1 MTDSRSS
8 KIMGKSMKTLG
19 ASSNGMTS
27 VVPARG
33 GRVRDWQRWTPYAA
47 VIWSLLYA
55 MLGVYWMASGSGF
68 PYTAEIMSDGF
79 GPLLGR
85 FDLSIAWIVVMM
97 AGIPAAVLGVAMLR
111 GMRGRT
117 LRPLFIAVGIL
128 LAGILL
134 LLMTGLNLLVK
145 FGYLPAVIFGLVTSE
160 KSLAYLAAWTQ
171 GATIHQLLCLI
182 GGFLWLAATMCY
194 ARRSGEACVYCGR
207 RNDPEGWTSPI
218 KAARWGRIAV
228 YVAMA
233 APIFYAITRYAWA
246 LGFPLGLI
254 GDQFRLGQ
262 ETGTWVGGLSLA
274 TFGLVGAV
282 LMLGLVQRWGEV
294 FPRWMIGLAGRRVP
308 IGLAVVPA
316 SIVAVLLIVG
326 GIGIWSGLAQ
336 MVANLAATG
345 VEDIE
350 IIGAIVFQLGPTL
363 LFPVWGV
370 ALAVATLGYYYR
382 RRGPCKVC
390 GRGAGAP
397 VDASAGAYQAQLA
410 EQVKSSERG

>member
-1 MTDSRSS
+1 
-8 KIMGKSMKTLG
+8 MKTLIAG
-19 ASSNGMTS
+19 STGMAGVMPTR
-27 VVPARG
+27 RG
-33 GRVRDWQRWTPYAA
+33 GVRDWQRWTPYAA
-47 VIWSLLYA
+47 VAWSLLYA
-55 MLGVYWMASGSGF
+55 ALGVYWVVSGSGF
-68 PYTAEIMSDGF
+68 PYTAEIMSDGL

-85 FDLSIAWIVVMM
+85 FDPSVAWLVVMM

-111 GMRGRT
+111 GMRGKVRWPFLIT
-117 LRPLFIAVGIL
+117 AGVL
-128 LAGILL
+128 LAGALL

-171 GATIHQLLCLI
+171 WATIHQVLCLI
-182 GGFLWLAATMCY
+182 GGFLWLAATICY
-194 ARRSGEACVYCGR
+194 ARRSGDACLYCGR
-207 RNDPEGWTSPI
+207 RDGPEDWTSPI

-228 YVAMA
+228 YVAMV

-326 GIGIWSGLAQ
+326 GIGIWSGLSQ
-336 MVANLAATG
+336 MVAGLAASGATDL
-345 VEDIE
+345 ESS
-350 IIGAIVFQLGPTL
+350 GAIVFQLGPTL

-382 RRGPCKVC
+382 RRGPCRVC
-390 GRGAGAP
+390 GHGALSQSTQQP
-397 VDASAGAYQAQLA
+397 TKSA
-410 EQVKSSERG
+410 V